1 MAGEDLSFLPQVWE
15 SQVIPSLR
23 DDQARTE
30 ESEVP
35 RPSRAEVL
43 HYLLDK
49 TGAIRER
56 YRAGDSSDRPATD
69 KVLTA
74 PQATSGA
81 AQSFAVAPGVNCGVR
96 VVFAPAGLQSPS
108 HQRPTTE

>member
-1 MAGEDLSFLPQVWE
+1 MAGEDLSVLHRVWE
-15 SQVIPSLR
+15 SQVLPSLR
-23 DDQARTE
+23 DDRARTE

-56 YRAGDSSDRPATD
+56 YREVTAVIGRRQITCPLRHRRRP
-69 KVLTA
+69 
-74 PQATSGA
+74 
-81 AQSFAVAPGVNCGVR
+81 
-96 VVFAPAGLQSPS
+96 GLLSRSP
-108 HQRPTTE
+108 